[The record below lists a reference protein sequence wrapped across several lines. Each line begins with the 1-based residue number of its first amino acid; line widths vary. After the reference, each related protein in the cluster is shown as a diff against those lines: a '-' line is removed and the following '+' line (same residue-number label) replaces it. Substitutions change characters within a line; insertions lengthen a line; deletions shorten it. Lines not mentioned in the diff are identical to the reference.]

1 MTEATRLFMYGKI
14 HRATVTGADVDYVGS
29 ITVDPLLL
37 AAAGIYPH
45 TMVDVVNVTS
55 GERIQTYVIEGPA
68 GCGDICLN
76 GAAAHKFRAG
86 DLAIIMAYEQVPLS
100 QLPGRVSRA
109 VHVDG
114 RNRLVS
120 VDKHVTPSLDDLG
133 RNSRLGEKYRSV
145 PEAEKA

>member
-1 MTEATRLFMYGKI
+1 MTEATRAFMYGKI

-55 GERIQTYVIEGPA
+55 GERIQTYAIEGPS
-68 GCGDICLN
+68 GGGDICLN

-86 DLAIIMAYEQVPLS
+86 DLAIIMAYEQVPVS
-100 QLPGRVSRA
+100 RIPGRVSRA

-114 RNRLVS
+114 RNRVVS
-120 VDKHVTPSLDDLG
+120 VAEHATPALDSLG
-133 RNSRLGEKYRSV
+133 RNSRLAEKYRSV
-145 PEAEKA
+145 PEAEKV

>member
-1 MTEATRLFMYGKI
+1 MIEATRPFMYGKI
-14 HRATVTGADVDYVGS
+14 HRATVTGADIDYVGS

-55 GERIQTYVIEGPA
+55 GERIQTYVIEGPT
-68 GCGDICLN
+68 GGGDICLN
-76 GAAAHKFRAG
+76 GAAAHKFCAG
-86 DLAIIMAYEQVPLS
+86 DLAIIMAYEQVPVS

-114 RNRLVS
+114 RNRIVS
-120 VDKHVTPSLDDLG
+120 VAEHVTPSLENLG
-133 RNSRLGEKYRSV
+133 RNSRLGEKYRSI
-145 PEAEKA
+145 PETERA